1 MRNPCPCPK
10 AQLSCRRSD
19 HEKHGLEA
27 RIGNYLSTSFRSV
40 GSVRHWVVQFAENM
54 SSGRGWVA
62 VVAVMLGRAHPVGVL
77 AACALFA
84 LAEALGFRFQGNGL
98 PVQITDAL
106 PFVVTLLALV
116 VARKRFARLLDLT
129 TAG

>member
-1 MRNPCPCPK
+1 MGT
-10 AQLSCRRSD
+10 AQPPRHLSSQ
-19 HEKHGLEA
+19 
-27 RIGNYLSTSFRSV
+27 
-40 GSVRHWVVQFAENM
+40 VQ
-54 SSGRGWVA
+54 
-62 VVAVMLGRAHPVGVL
+62 
-77 AACALFA
+77 
-84 LAEALGFRFQGNGL
+84 ALGFRFQGNGL